1 MAEPKRQTRAA
12 WRARARG
19 ESNQGPP
26 VMPNMQQKV
35 DDWSTRSGIKNRTD
49 GAEVKAARAEVA
61 RLRTSD
67 DTVEIEREPG
77 RG

>member
-1 MAEPKRQTRAA
+1 
-12 WRARARG
+12 
-19 ESNQGPP
+19 
-26 VMPNMQQKV
+26 MPNMQQKV

-67 DTVEIEREPG
+67 DTVEIEREPR